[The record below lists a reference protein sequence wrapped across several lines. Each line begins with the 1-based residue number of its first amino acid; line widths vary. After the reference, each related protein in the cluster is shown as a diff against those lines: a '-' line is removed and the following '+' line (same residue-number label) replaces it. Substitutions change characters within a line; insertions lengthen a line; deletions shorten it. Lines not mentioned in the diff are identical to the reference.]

1 MKKIIMI
8 IIFISCSILCSE
20 YYALDEW
27 HIVQKIDPITDDKE
41 ISIFIKKQEERS
53 LNFNTFIIKIN
64 SNSININLYTP
75 SIIFK
80 KDFNESN
87 NNIDIIY
94 RLDKNEPRNTVLN
107 KYGESEF
114 YSLTNSQNSS
124 QKSIVFLKEMLSY
137 NTLAVRAI
145 ENINNIKHTY
155 TYVYDLNQLSEIL
168 FNADFNDTILE
179 NYKSEFDS
187 IINQK
192 NKSEEKSSYKT
203 ETNEEETNKIN
214 HKENIYMIDDI
225 NYII

>member
-8 IIFISCSILCSE
+8 IIFISCSILFSE

-53 LNFNTFIIKIN
+53 LNFNTFIIKVN